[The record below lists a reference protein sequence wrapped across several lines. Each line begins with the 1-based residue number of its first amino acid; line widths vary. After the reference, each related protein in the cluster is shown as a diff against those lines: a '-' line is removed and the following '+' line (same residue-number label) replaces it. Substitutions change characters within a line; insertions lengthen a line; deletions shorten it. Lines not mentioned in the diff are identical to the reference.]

1 MVVEVVV
8 LAILVI
14 LIILVVLVLIL
25 VLSLVVVCHVVVCQ
39 RGTAID
45 EPKSAGVLRVCSL
58 LSGFRLKSP
67 RAAEP
72 MEGSTSAMKPWWEKD
87 VPTMSRWQ
95 HRKYHRHCQR
105 MQNAVHDG
113 QAGNDASNQGF
124 QPVIQVKSLDL
135 PTEAERAADQE
146 VNWTDYYDVE
156 MVDAQV
162 QTLMTAD
169 NLGCDETTCTVAAQ
183 QPGGVVSL
191 VGEWKP
197 VQLVNLLVGRR
208 VRGGPKIRPTCWLGR
223 EGTVRRLPCYPD
235 RWTVDFGKGVL
246 HGFAADELE
255 VQVCE
260 AESYN
265 WHEVVSTASKASQA
279 GTCSDSSSHTGQT
292 AQAIEQSS
300 CRADL
305 LRAS

>member
-1 MVVEVVV
+1 
-8 LAILVI
+8 
-14 LIILVVLVLIL
+14 
-25 VLSLVVVCHVVVCQ
+25 
-39 RGTAID
+39 
-45 EPKSAGVLRVCSL
+45 
-58 LSGFRLKSP
+58 
-67 RAAEP
+67 
-72 MEGSTSAMKPWWEKD
+72 
-87 VPTMSRWQ
+87 
-95 HRKYHRHCQR
+95 
-105 MQNAVHDG
+105 MQNAIHDG

-124 QPVIQVKSLDL
+124 QPVIQVKSLGL
-135 PTEAERAADQE
+135 PTEAERAGDQE

-183 QPGGVVSL
+183 QPGRVVSL

-208 VRGGPKIRPTCWLGR
+208 VRGEPEIRPTCWLGR

-246 HGFAADELE
+246 YGFEADELE

-279 GTCSDSSSHTGQT
+279 GTCSDFSSHTGQT
-292 AQAIEQSS
+292 AQAIEQSTVAVQTFLEQADAATQLWAEETNNAACQACTPFFS
-300 CRADL
+300 APVGQAGSGTVRAKQTVTLDEAINQCHRGFL
-305 LRAS
+305 YVGQELQALDR